1 MAQRG
6 LFDEFQYR
14 VRGLPATAVF
24 DEFHAIFY
32 KGFAAGRRTQGWR
45 KRQFSASVLMAFEC
59 GSVQKSLPVEGE
71 DAKTGAD
78 HTDWLTI
85 DHFNRHLGHAH
96 ALPGESGKAE
106 AGRII
111 KHPREDCDRKAIHTV
126 LPIEQ
131 EITEGD
137 AHDQ

>member
-1 MAQRG
+1 
-6 LFDEFQYR
+6 
-14 VRGLPATAVF
+14 VF

-32 KGFAAGRRTQGWR
+32 KEFAAGRRTQGWR

-59 GSVQKSLPVEGE
+59 SSVQKSLPVEGE
-71 DAKTGAD
+71 DAETGAD

-85 DHFNRHLGHAH
+85 YNFNRHIGHAH
-96 ALPGESGKAE
+96 ALPGESGKAVAE
-106 AGRII
+106 GII
-111 KHPREDCDRKAIHTV
+111 KHPREGCVRKAMHTV
-126 LPIEQ
+126 LPIDQ